1 MLLIP
6 FVESIV
12 GGSVSVWP
20 REILRSLFE
29 LPPSGKSAFSLALFF
44 YGNGLTC
51 WMALRLV
58 SVCHSGPCDELL
70 HRIQS
75 WYVAWTLSP
84 HVTHLGIYSNMRL
97 QTHVWLNGSE
107 TPFENYSGGDISD
120 NIEIGFGYL
129 RPRDWVLRSKLYT
142 LRRTALY

>member
-6 FVESIV
+6 LVESIV
-12 GGSVSVWP
+12 GGSMSMWP
-20 REILRSLFE
+20 REILRYIFE

-58 SVCHSGPCDELL
+58 CVCHSGPCDELL

-75 WYVAWTLSP
+75 WYDTWGLSP
-84 HVTHLGIYSNMRL
+84 DATHFGIYWNVRL
-97 QTHVWLNGSE
+97 QTHVWLNGSN
-107 TPFENYSGGDISD
+107 TPFENYTDGDISD
-120 NIEIGFGYL
+120 NIEVGFDWL
-129 RPRDWVLRSKLYT
+129 RPRDWVLRNKLHN
-142 LRRTALY
+142 LRRTAQY